1 MTGAEL
7 MEPTPITEQ
16 RRKGRPVKHISG
28 DGYTVT
34 EDGETWYPHLG
45 EWMKLRTTRSVD
57 DLALILQAGQAV
69 GGGRDETVAT
79 LRAIRDGLARLII
92 ACEWSDINDNLLPS
106 PPSADDLGRLDAMEL
121 VWLFNGGQSVAEQA
135 ATEKNDSAPTTDS

>member
-69 GGGRDETVAT
+69 GGGRD
-79 LRAIRDGLARLII
+79 
-92 ACEWSDINDNLLPS
+92 
-106 PPSADDLGRLDAMEL
+106 AMEL

-135 ATEKNDSAPTTDS
+135 ATEKNDSAPSTDS